1 MLVVAT
7 QMSVGIEGAEAPI
20 GSAEACLE
28 ALGDGGRYHVHSAPC
43 GEGTVLHLATS
54 LEYLN
59 GVHTGDIGEVVGGGG
74 CIRGGGCKDP
84 VFHER
89 DTFATLGLRP
99 SQADVRA
106 QAVAIFF
113 VDIHAW
119 HGT

>member
-7 QMSVGIEGAEAPI
+7 QMSVGVEGAEAPI

-28 ALGDGGRYHVHSAPC
+28 ALGDGGRYHVHSAPR

-54 LEYLN
+54 LEHLN
-59 GVHTGDIGEVVGGGG
+59 GIHTGYVGEVVGGRGG
-74 CIRGGGCKDP
+74 IRGGGCKDP
-84 VFHER
+84 IFHER
-89 DTFATLGLRP
+89 DTFAALGLCP

-113 VDIHAW
+113 VDVHAW

>member
-7 QMSVGIEGAEAPI
+7 QMSVGVERAEAPI
-20 GSAEACLE
+20 GSAESCLE
-28 ALGDGGRYHVHSAPC
+28 ALGDGGRYHVHSAPR

-59 GVHTGDIGEVVGGGG
+59 GVHAGDIGEVVGGGG

-89 DTFATLGLRP
+89 DTFAALGLGT
-99 SQADVRA
+99 SQADVWA

-113 VDIHAW
+113 VDVHAR

>member
-20 GSAEACLE
+20 GSTEACLE
-28 ALGDGGRYHVHSAPC
+28 ALGDGGRYHVHSAPR

-59 GVHTGDIGEVVGGGG
+59 GVHAGDIGEVVGSGSS
-74 CIRGGGCKDP
+74 IRGGGCKDP

-89 DTFATLGLRP
+89 DTFAALGL
-99 SQADVRA
+99 
-106 QAVAIFF
+106 
-113 VDIHAW
+113 
-119 HGT
+119 GTS

>member
-20 GSAEACLE
+20 GSTEACLE
-28 ALGDGGRYHVHSAPC
+28 ALGDGGRYHVHSAPR

-59 GVHTGDIGEVVGGGG
+59 GVHAGDIGEVVGGGSR
-74 CIRGGGCKDP
+74 IRGGGCKDP

-89 DTFATLGLRP
+89 DTFAALGLRP
-99 SQADVRA
+99 SQADIRA
-106 QAVAIFF
+106 QAVTIFF
-113 VDIHAW
+113 VDVHAR

>member
-7 QMSVGIEGAEAPI
+7 QMGVGVESTEAPI

-28 ALGDGGRYHVHSAPC
+28 ALGDGGRYHVHSAPR

-59 GVHTGDIGEVVGGGG
+59 GVHAGDIGEVVGGGSG
-74 CIRGGGCKDP
+74 IRGGGCKDP

-99 SQADVRA
+99 SQADVWA

-113 VDIHAW
+113 VDVHAR

>member
-7 QMSVGIEGAEAPI
+7 QMSIGIEGTEAPI

-28 ALGDGGRYHVHSAPC
+28 VLGDGGRYHVHSAPR

-59 GVHTGDIGEVVGGGG
+59 GVHAGDIGEVVGGGSG
-74 CIRGGGCKDP
+74 IRGGGCKDP

-113 VDIHAW
+113 VDVHAW

>member
-7 QMSVGIEGAEAPI
+7 QMSISIEGTEAPI

-28 ALGDGGRYHVHSAPC
+28 ALGDGGRYHVHSAPR
-43 GEGTVLHLATS
+43 GEGAVLHLATS

-59 GVHTGDIGEVVGGGG
+59 GVHAGNIGEVVGGGSG
-74 CIRGGGCKDP
+74 IRGGGCKDP

-89 DTFATLGLRP
+89 DTFAALGLGT
-99 SQADVRA
+99 SQADVWA

-113 VDIHAW
+113 VDVHAR

>member
-7 QMSVGIEGAEAPI
+7 QMGVGVESTEAPI

-28 ALGDGGRYHVHSAPC
+28 ALGDGSRYHVHSSPR
-43 GEGTVLHLATS
+43 GKGTILHLATS
-54 LEYLN
+54 LEHLN
-59 GVHTGDIGEVVGGGG
+59 GVHAGGIGEVVGGGSG
-74 CIRGGGCKDP
+74 IRGGGCKDP

-89 DTFATLGLRP
+89 DTFASLGLCS
-99 SQADVRA
+99 SQADVWA

-113 VDIHAW
+113 VDVHAR